1 MGQRLTDRIVGKLPT
16 PASGNVITYDAAD
29 DKGRDWTPGFGVR
42 ITSTGH
48 RSFVLNYRNQSGR
61 ARRLTIGGFP
71 HWSVVAARAEAK
83 KCKMLVDQGRDPQ
96 GEKETK
102 RDAPT
107 VNDLADRFEAEHLPK
122 KRALTQRDYRA
133 LLANE
138 IRPAL
143 GNMQVAEVQFSD
155 IDRLH
160 RRISARAPYVANRT
174 VALCS
179 RMFNLAIR
187 WQWRADNPCRGIERN
202 QENKRRRYL
211 SGEELARLVFAMA
224 EHPDRQAMD
233 IFRLL
238 LLTGARRNEVQASR
252 WDQFDLAAGL
262 WTKPGATTK
271 QKTEHRVPLSAPAK
285 ALIAGLEREGDY
297 LFPGRTGPHRVEIK
311 SAWAGL
317 CRMAGISGLRIHD
330 LRHSF
335 ASNLA
340 SAGVGLHTIGALIGH
355 TQAQTTHRYAHLFD
369 DPLREAAERAGAIV
383 ANAGKAAANVVPMR
397 GNVGS

>member
-1 MGQRLTDRIVGKLPT
+1 MGQRLTDRIVAKLPA
-16 PASGNVITYDAAD
+16 PASGNIITYDTAD
-29 DKGRDWTPGFGVR
+29 DRGRDWTPGFGVR
-42 ITSTGH
+42 VTRAGN
-48 RSFVLNYRNQSGR
+48 RSFVLNYRNRSGR
-61 ARRLTIGGFP
+61 ARRLTIGAP
-71 HWSVVAARAEAK
+71 PAWSVVAARAEAAAYK
-83 KCKMLVDQGRDPQ
+83 REIDQGRDPQ

-143 GNMQVAEVQFSD
+143 GSMQVAEVQFSD

-160 RRISARAPYVANRT
+160 RRVSARAPYVANRT

-179 RMFNLAIR
+179 RLFNLAIR
-187 WQWRADNPCRGIERN
+187 WTWRADNPCRGIERN

-211 SGEELARLVFAMA
+211 SGDELGRLVAAMA
-224 EHPDRQAMD
+224 DHPDRQAMD

-238 LLTGARRNEVQASR
+238 LLTGARRNEVQAAC

-311 SAWAGL
+311 SAWASL
-317 CRMAGISGLRIHD
+317 CRAAGISGLRIHD

-340 SAGVGLHTIGALIGH
+340 SAGVGLHVIGGLIGH
-355 TQAQTTHRYAHLFD
+355 SQPSTTHRYAHLFD

-383 ANAGKAAANVVPMR
+383 ANAGKTAANVVPMR
-397 GNVGS
+397 GNVRP